1 MVEKVK
7 FNNIE
12 DYLKKYNERNI
23 KGVYFYRLISW
34 SPKIEKFL
42 IAYLKE
48 IEVSGIFI
56 KERIKNPE
64 QEKTAFFIEKMGTS
78 FKMEQIFFKDMLK
91 KWLPNLNEKQQLLI
105 ADSLFKILRD
115 LENEGKNINILKNIY
130 IKFMCWF
137 YYKFQF
143 IFKYLGSEVIPKVL
157 FEGYTNDHELRML
170 NILSKSGCD
179 ILLLQYNGDDE
190 YLKIDKNSKFSN
202 IVPNIENQKFPLD
215 FSVMKL
221 KTLINENN
229 KKEKEFKTEQP
240 KGIMSTNTWISSNV
254 FDDSLKEKKQR
265 GTNESFYYNMFV
277 KIYGTE
283 DKNNMMNIL
292 LKWKLKLESN
302 KRNIVLIEE
311 RIKNPDSIE
320 VEKIIKNNIKDRK
333 EFIKSIS
340 NNISLK
346 ESPELEKLLKK
357 SFIEI
362 MNEFESERIQKLYNT
377 SIIILCWLNRYIS
390 KLFPLYKLDSYPIF
404 IYYGCCQNENE
415 EIFLKILSRIPVDV
429 FLICIDKNLPCELQ
443 DKFLFEQVYEDSMP
457 IEKFP
462 TRVENIK
469 FGTTA
474 YNAERELDTLM
485 YKDTGI
491 YRKNQF
497 KKAIPIRLETT
508 YEEIAILWG
517 QEAKYRPNFETF
529 DDRVMIPLICSKIS
543 GIPNGSID
551 FYWDEIEKFLKEDV
565 YLVDNLPYIKNYNR
579 AVFNQNM
586 NAFIKEKKIQI
597 DKIKS
602 HPSYEYRFIR
612 EEMQHYIFEAAQKLL
627 DSRII
632 AGTFVNGMEYTIL
645 NTILTLNK
653 EILRMIQKYDFTKKA
668 PKLVIIDTKENIGS
682 KEDAIITAFLSFIGF
697 DILLFVPTG
706 YQSLESYYTVNL
718 FSEHQI
724 GEYIY
729 DLRVPEF
736 DKISKNFKIKRNVF
750 NKFFRR

>member
-1 MVEKVK
+1 MVEKIK
-7 FNNIE
+7 LNDIG
-12 DYLKKYNERNI
+12 DYLKKYNERNV

-34 SPKIEKFL
+34 SPKIEKSL
-42 IAYLKE
+42 IIYLKE
-48 IEVSGIFI
+48 MEISGIFI

-64 QEKTAFFIEKMGTS
+64 QEKTAFFIEKMGTV
-78 FKMEQIFFKDMLK
+78 FKMEKIFLKSMLK
-91 KWLPNLNEKQQLLI
+91 KWLPTLSEQQQILI
-105 ADSLFKILRD
+105 ADSLFEVLKD

-137 YYKFQF
+137 YYKFQS
-143 IFKYLGSEVIPKVL
+143 ILKYLGSEVIPKIL
-157 FEGYTNDHELRML
+157 FEGYVNDHELRML
-170 NILSKSGCD
+170 NILSKAGCD
-179 ILLLQYNGDDE
+179 VLLLQYNGDDE

-202 IVPNIENQKFPLD
+202 IIPNIENQKFPLD

-221 KTLINENN
+221 KTMINENN
-229 KKEKEFKTEQP
+229 KKEKEVKIEQP

-265 GTNESFYYNMFV
+265 GSNESFYYNMFV

-292 LKWKLKLESN
+292 LRWKLKLESN
-302 KRNIVLIEE
+302 KRNIILIED
-311 RIKNPDSIE
+311 RIKNPDSVE
-320 VEKIIKNNIKDRK
+320 VEKIIKNNSKDRN
-333 EFIKSIS
+333 EFIK
-340 NNISLK
+340 NISANICIK
-346 ESPELEKLLKK
+346 ESAELEKLLKK
-357 SFIEI
+357 SFIEV
-362 MNEFESERIQKLYNT
+362 MSEFESERIQKLYNT
-377 SIIILCWLNRYIS
+377 SIILLCWLNRYIS
-390 KLFPLYKLDSYPIF
+390 KLFPIYKLNSYPVF
-404 IYYGCCQNENE
+404 IYYGYCQNENE
-415 EIFLKILSRIPVDV
+415 EMFLKILSRIPVDV
-429 FLICIDKNLPCELQ
+429 FLICIDKSLPCKLQ
-443 DKFLFEQVYEDSMP
+443 DKFLFEQIYEDSMP
-457 IEKFP
+457 MQKFP
-462 TRVENIK
+462 TRVDNIK

-485 YKDTGI
+485 YRDTGV

-508 YEEIAILWG
+508 YEEIEILWG
-517 QEAKYRPNFETF
+517 QETKYRPNFETF

-543 GIPNGSID
+543 GVPNENID
-551 FYWDEIEKFLKEDV
+551 FYWDKIEKFLREDAF
-565 YLVDNLPYIKNYNR
+565 LISGLPYLNERNR
-579 AVFNQNM
+579 SVFNQNM
-586 NAFIKEKKIQI
+586 SIFIKERKIQI
-597 DKIKS
+597 DKIKN

-632 AGTFVNGMEYTIL
+632 SGTFTNGIENTIL

-653 EILRMIQKYDFTKKA
+653 EILRMIQKYDFTKKV

-682 KEDAIITAFLSFIGF
+682 REDAIITAFLSFIGF

-736 DKISKNFKIKRNVF
+736 DKNSKSFKIKRNVF